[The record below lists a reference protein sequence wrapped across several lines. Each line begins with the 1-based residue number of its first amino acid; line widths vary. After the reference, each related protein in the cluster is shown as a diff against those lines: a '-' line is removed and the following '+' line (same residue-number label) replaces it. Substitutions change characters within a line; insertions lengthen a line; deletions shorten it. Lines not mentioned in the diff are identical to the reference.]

1 MTCHLL
7 FQLTYDYKFDYEM
20 TCHLL
25 FQLTYDYKFDY
36 EDDMSL
42 VISADL

>member
-1 MTCHLL
+1 MTTSLTMRMTCHLL
-7 FQLTYDYKFDYEM
+7 FQLTHDYKFD
-20 TCHLL
+20 C
-25 FQLTYDYKFDY
+25 